1 MTVISTLTNIA
12 HDWGVR
18 CFGQEHMDNKAI
30 RALRFA
36 EEAIELAQVCE
47 VPEEKMRE
55 LVRIVYSRPVGD
67 THQEV
72 GGCMVTL
79 SVLAHVLQID
89 LESAFETE
97 VRRCLKKT
105 PAEFAARN
113 AEKISLGL
121 DAG

>member
-1 MTVISTLTNIA
+1 MTVLSTLQGIA

-18 CFGQEHMDNKAI
+18 CFGQDHMDNKAI

-36 EEAIELAQVCE
+36 EEAIELVQVCE

-55 LVRIVYSRPVGD
+55 LVRIVYSRPVG
-67 THQEV
+67 TPIQEV

-79 SVLAHVLQID
+79 SVLVHVLQID
-89 LESAFETE
+89 LEWAFETE
-97 VRRCLKKT
+97 ICRCLKKT

-113 AEKISLGL
+113 AEKIGLGL
-121 DAG
+121 DA

>member
-1 MTVISTLTNIA
+1 MTVISTLKNIA

-18 CFGQEHMDNKAI
+18 CFGQDHMDNKAI

-55 LVRIVYSRPVGD
+55 LVRIVYSRPVG
-67 THQEV
+67 TPLQEV

-79 SVLAHVLQID
+79 SVLGETLHIG
-89 LESAFETE
+89 LEEAFEIE

-105 PAEFAARN
+105 PEHFAKRN
-113 AEKISLGL
+113 EEKIGLGL
-121 DAG
+121 DA